1 MCCFLQVVD
10 CNTVVL
16 ACNDHNLYG
25 FDVNSGKKI
34 YEYKGHVDV
43 VTSVMPV
50 SYWRGGIK
58 EQIIC
63 SGGLDEHICIFGFKV
78 CTRQSFHDF
87 FLTNLILTE
96 SAVCF
101 EVLCG
106 QLGPLSGILQ
116 RLSYTF
122 QAPLRRLE
130 KWNDSNLRRRGT
142 AVDFSRHN

>member
-1 MCCFLQVVD
+1 MQHLLQVVD
-10 CNTVVL
+10 SNTVVL
-16 ACNDHNLYG
+16 ACSDHNLYG

-50 SYWRGGIK
+50 SYWRGGIQ

-78 CTRQSFHDF
+78 GTLFISRLLPHLSQF
-87 FLTNLILTE
+87 TE
-96 SAVCF
+96 SAVYF

-106 QLGPLSGILQ
+106 QLCPLSGILL

-122 QAPLRRLE
+122 QAPLCRFE
-130 KWNDSNLRRRGT
+130 EWNDSNIRRRGT
-142 AVDFSRHN
+142 AVDLA